1 MKDKL
6 DAAIKDLKDT
16 NQGLDSVKE
25 KTGKF
30 YTFWHFVKQKN

>member
-6 DAAIKDLKDT
+6 DSAIKDLKDT

-30 YTFWHFVKQKN
+30 FTLTFVKQKN